1 MKKVCG
7 FLVGFLGGWA
17 FSGSALGAATTFS
30 TAVKAPAVKSMV
42 GSPVGIARAPVSSQ
56 ARNTCEQYHQTQEYK
71 TLVADIKTAEQE
83 YKALEQKIKGLL
95 AGHPC
100 PDQEYK
106 LQVGEALLARL
117 KAGNA
122 ALNNILQKLTVQ
134 KVSAGVAAR
143 PMPAH

>member
-7 FLVGFLGGWA
+7 FLVGFLGVWA

-56 ARNTCEQYHQTQEYK
+56 PRNTCETQYRQTPAYK
-71 TLVADIKTAEQE
+71 KLVADIKAAEQE

-117 KAGNA
+117 KAGNS
-122 ALNNILQKLTVQ
+122 ALNAIAQKLMAEKT
-134 KVSAGVAAR
+134 
-143 PMPAH
+143 